1 MNVES
6 TSLEELSAQPR
17 DHIPDSWAHR
27 GPCPVCGQTKSLAVL
42 HKQKTPD
49 QFVCERCHVA
59 FELNVGGSQIRL
71 MVLPKAL
78 ESIWNQVIHQ
88 WIEPAEIRLLYK
100 RCHAQGQALDAD
112 GEVDRQEPTL
122 TNREVYYK
130 VLELQDLGN
139 DDETIASLLFQA
151 GATRQQVVGVLR
163 KRKREIEKE
172 RKRRNRFFL
181 VMAIVSLFVLAL
193 IAGGVWLTTLNQ
205 VPNEEIVGEP
215 SGERESLFIELLSE
229 QAQPSVKDA
238 AAPQVEGGHNPVSGT
253 LSCPTTSAQ
262 AAELFGG
269 SENVWAKESSYD
281 AWVMTNTGLPVSLYV
296 PAGMVAGY
304 MDLTSMEMISVDG
317 PVKIRNVNFAVI
329 TCY

>member
-1 MNVES
+1 MDVES

-17 DHIPDSWAHR
+17 EHIPDTWAHR
-27 GPCPVCGQTKSLAVL
+27 GSCPVCGRAKSLAVL
-42 HKQKTPD
+42 HKHNAPD
-49 QFVCERCHVA
+49 QFVCEYCNAA
-59 FELNVGGSQIRL
+59 FELPADGSQIRL
-71 MVLPKAL
+71 MVLPEILQAV
-78 ESIWNQVIHQ
+78 WNQVIHQ

-100 RCHAQGQALDAD
+100 RCQASLAD
-112 GEVDRQEPTL
+112 EEVDQQEITL

-130 VLELQDLGN
+130 ALELQKLGN
-139 DDETIASLLFQA
+139 DDETTASLLFQA

-181 VMAIVSLFVLAL
+181 VMAVLSLFVLAL

-205 VPNEEIVGEP
+205 VPNEEIVEEP
-215 SGERESLFIELLSE
+215 GGEREALFVELLSE
-229 QAQPSVKDA
+229 QAQPRVEDA
-238 AAPQVEGGHNPVSGT
+238 AVPQVEQGNVSVSGT
-253 LSCPTTSAQ
+253 SSCPTTPAQ

-269 SENVWAKESSYD
+269 PENVWAKESSYD
-281 AWVMTNTGLPVSLYV
+281 AWVMTNAGLPITLYV
-296 PAGMVAGY
+296 PSGMVAGY

-317 PVKIRNVNFAVI
+317 PVTIRNVNFAVI